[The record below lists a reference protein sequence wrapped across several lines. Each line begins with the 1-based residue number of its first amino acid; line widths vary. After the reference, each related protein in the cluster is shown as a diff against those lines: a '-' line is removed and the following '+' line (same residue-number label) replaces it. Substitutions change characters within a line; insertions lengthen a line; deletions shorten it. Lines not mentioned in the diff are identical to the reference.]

1 MLILLREE
9 QACLLESLAV
19 EAAGVLEDLTERVNA
34 DMAGEYL
41 FAPSLDG
48 LDIIAI
54 RKREEVVD
62 EFALN
67 LLVV

>member
-9 QACLLESLAV
+9 ETCLLESLAV
-19 EAAGVLEDLTERVNA
+19 EAASVLEDLTEGVNA

-41 FAPSLDG
+41 FASSLDG
-48 LDIIAI
+48 LDVIAVC
-54 RKREEVVD
+54 KREEVVD